1 MIVYY
6 ESINDEAAYKC
17 VLILISM
24 PLSLFIFSFFYRVYR
39 LIALAPSTPATA
51 EATAMTTF
59 RIMSQRDFFIA
70 ITFHTSF
77 PTFLMVNYSF
87 LYGQPIF
94 LYGQLTFFV
103 EANFLVVANFFM
115 VSHFSLKI
123 LLSLQSTGTP

>member
-24 PLSLFIFSFFYRVYR
+24 PLSLFIFSSFYRVYR

-87 LYGQPIF
+87 LYGQ
-94 LYGQLTFFV
+94 LTFFV